1 MDKTVADILEKVKET
16 AVEAGV
22 IAGRAANAATK
33 MANEVIETTKI
44 NLRIRELDKKIQ
56 VLLMDIGSQIYQAN
70 KNPDA
75 GQPDLE
81 GIFLEIDS
89 IHFERAELQEKLKK
103 PSNKCPSC
111 DAKTGKNSFYCSK
124 CGEKLV

>member
-22 IAGRAANAATK
+22 IAGRAANAASK

-44 NLRIRELDKKIQ
+44 NLKIRELDKKIQ
-56 VLLMDIGSQIYQAN
+56 VLLMDIGSQIYQAS
-70 KNPDA
+70 KAPEA
-75 GQPDLE
+75 EQPSLE
-81 GIFLEIDS
+81 GLLLEIDA
-89 IHFERAELQEKLKK
+89 IHLERAELQEKLKK
-103 PSNKCPSC
+103 PSNKCPAC